1 MRKRIVI
8 TGAALLVAVVLYG
21 NPTTAQAADQQAKAT
36 TSEMPAALLALGVDN
51 KQVLTE
57 SQANEVR
64 GEGSRQFRRFRRFR
78 GFGNINVNVNI
89 NNVVQ
94 NNVAILSLGTFQ
106 SNSSAILN
114 GVGFGGG
121 FGGGAP

>member
-57 SQANEVR
+57 GQANDVR
-64 GEGSRQFRRFRRFR
+64 GEGRRFRRFRRFR
-78 GFGNINVNVNI
+78 GFGNINVNINI

-94 NNVAILSLGTFQ
+94 NNVAILSPGANQANF
-106 SNSSAILN
+106 SSILN
-114 GVGFGGG
+114 GVFRGG
-121 FGGGAP
+121 FGGAL

>member
-57 SQANEVR
+57 GQANEVR
-64 GEGSRQFRRFRRFR
+64 GEGRRRFRRFR
-78 GFGNINVNVNI
+78 SFRGFRGFGSINVNVNINI

-94 NNVAILSLGTFQ
+94 NNIAIGSSQIIQ
-106 SNSSAILN
+106 SNSSAIFN
-114 GVGFGGG
+114 GRGFGGVQ
-121 FGGGAP
+121 